1 LAVNDFTVKVSGFR
15 LSRYEEDLRMFVE
28 EYDKIRTSTMRE
40 GGVNGFI
47 NNIVQIKIP
56 EI

>member
-1 LAVNDFTVKVSGFR
+1 MAVNDFTVKVSGFR

>member
-1 LAVNDFTVKVSGFR
+1 MAVHDFTVKVNGFR
-15 LSRYEEDLRMFVE
+15 LSRYEEDLRIFIE
-28 EYDKIRTSTMRE
+28 EYDRIRTSTMRE

-47 NNIVQIKIP
+47 NNIVQVKIP